1 MKHQVTKAPKVA
13 LCRKCCGTG
22 HYRRIATDG
31 TFTFEQCPQCE
42 GSGRVTVSAV
52 MEYAIR
58 PYKQKER

>member
-22 HYRRIATDG
+22 QWRQKREDG

-52 MEYAIR
+52 MEYDIR